1 MRRIEV
7 DDREYGNEEF
17 PTINRVLFDYAKRQV
32 RTFFEGLLRFISEA

>member
-7 DDREYGNEEF
+7 DDREYGSEKL